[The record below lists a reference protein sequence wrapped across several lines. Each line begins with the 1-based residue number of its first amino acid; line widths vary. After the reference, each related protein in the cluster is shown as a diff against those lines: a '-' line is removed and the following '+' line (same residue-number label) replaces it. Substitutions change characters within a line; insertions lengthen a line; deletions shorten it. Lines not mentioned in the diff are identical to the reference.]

1 MMEVIKQIT
10 TTLKNN
16 KPKERTALEKSEFN
30 NKLSDLFNGVVNM
43 NRMNKF
49 SLALQKSKPKRSKSK
64 ES

>member
-1 MMEVIKQIT
+1 M
-10 TTLKNN
+10 NN
-16 KPKERTALEKSEFN
+16 KPKERTVLEKSEFN
-30 NKLSDLFNGVVNM
+30 NKLSNLFNGVVNM